1 MKSTVNQAK
10 DFRKSYGDVVAMDG
24 THKEG
29 TMSTQETRYQ
39 SAKKRVEALRGFYV
53 HLTVYVLI
61 NLLLCAINL
70 LTSPDSLWFYW
81 PLLGWGIA
89 VALHALRVFGAGRWF
104 GADWEEKKIGEMIEK
119 GENR

>member
-1 MKSTVNQAK
+1 MKNTVIQVK
-10 DFRKSYGDVVAMDG
+10 DFRKSYGDVVAVDG
-24 THKEG
+24 THKER
-29 TMSTQETRYQ
+29 TMSTQETRYE

-53 HLTVYVLI
+53 HLTVYVLV

-104 GADWEEKKIGEMIEK
+104 GADM
-119 GENR
+119 RLA